1 MAPNRIKLAFQ
12 LQSHAQ
18 AMCEENAVT
27 LQETVCTPEFATGA
41 PESDLARSV
50 YCVLGM
56 PIDAVNLATVVR
68 RMESAAVSQAV
79 FLISTP
85 NLNFLVNSLS
95 DPEFRESLLGSDL
108 CPPDGFPIVCIARLL
123 GLPIKERAAG
133 ADLLD
138 RLQSRKTSARRL
150 RVFLFG
156 GAPGVAAAAA
166 RTLNATPNGLNCVG
180 TLDPG
185 FCDVSEMS
193 QDSIIQSVNSS
204 GADFLVASLGAKKG
218 QLWLQRNHDRLTI
231 PIRSHLGAAI
241 NFQAGV
247 VSRAPPALRAWGLEW
262 LWRIKEERYL
272 WTRYRD
278 DGLVLLRLL
287 LTRVLPLA
295 VIFRWHRFKRK
306 YQPDD
311 LLVNQ
316 NDSDATIGIA
326 LCGFALEG
334 HVSKAIPFFQ
344 EAISSGRDVT
354 VDLSHVRQI
363 DARFLGLLLM
373 LRKELRSRGAE
384 LTFTSVPGRIRRIFR
399 LSELDFLLSES
410 ARPARETLNSNS

>member
-1 MAPNRIKLAFQ
+1 MAFDRNRPA
-12 LQSHAQ
+12 S
-18 AMCEENAVT
+18 
-27 LQETVCTPEFATGA
+27 
-41 PESDLARSV
+41 ARSRPEAFREEFDLSAPGAADRPV
-50 YCVLGM
+50 DAASLSNLSRPVFCVLGM
-56 PIDAVNLATVVR
+56 PIDAVSIATVVEKIEAAAASR
-68 RMESAAVSQAV
+68 SA
-79 FLISTP
+79 FLLSTP
-85 NLNFLVNSLS
+85 NLNFLVNSLLDS
-95 DPEFRESLLGSDL
+95 EFRETLLASDL
-108 CPPDGFPIVCIARLL
+108 CPPDGFPIVCIAWLL

-138 RLQSRKTSARRL
+138 RLQIREASGRRL

-156 GAPGVAAAAA
+156 GAPGVASAAG
-166 RTLNATPNGLNCVG
+166 RTLNARSNGLNCVG

-193 QDSIIQSVNSS
+193 QDNIIQSVNSS

-247 VSRAPPALRAWGLEW
+247 VSRAPPAVRAWGLEW

-295 VIFRWHRFKRK
+295 VIFRWQRFRLKHQRA
-306 YQPDD
+306 DF
-311 LLVNQ
+311 LVNQ
-316 NDSDATIGIA
+316 NDSGAAIEIA
-326 LCGFALEG
+326 LSGVALES
-334 HVSKAIPFFQ
+334 HVSKAIPCFQ
-344 EAISSGRDVT
+344 EAISSGRDIII
-354 VDLSHVRQI
+354 DLSNIRQI
-363 DARFLGLLLM
+363 DARFLGLLL
-373 LRKELRSRGAE
+373 LFRKELRSRGAKLK
-384 LTFTSVPGRIRRIFR
+384 LTGITRTIRRVFR
-399 LSELDFLLSES
+399 LSELEFLLSSE
-410 ARPARETLNSNS
+410 PT